1 MESSETDLHAIDVGE
16 IRRIK
21 QNILE
26 GVEQRKV
33 HKVRLHLSRLKE
45 IEKPMPSSEKTTTQ
59 LKERKCSVEPPK
71 TNQDVGRHTPEKPAK
86 DDTHE
91 ENTTAAKLDNGQPN
105 NSGTKNIPASSTM
118 KRKKEEQEVT
128 IESKSTQ
135 KKENGE
141 NEGDDNGNSRALK
154 IANLIHR
161 FRNAPPTNRS
171 TRRKQTLQEIDDMLL
186 SSPCNLKQK
195 TMTGHATK
203 TEKALA
209 FETEEEPQ
217 PRVSRNDFEVGS
229 SDVVEQT
236 EEERIIE
243 SIVED
248 KEGDTDGRV
257 KSTYVSNVAENEGEE
272 DHGDSSVIEK
282 EKLVHR
288 WYYID
293 HNQEDSK
300 NGPFTTK
307 EMFEFIA
314 NGVLE
319 PLSPVWCRGLPEWIP
334 LKSVPVLM
342 GKFRKSI
349 GSLGRVSQVLL
360 ECPPSPSKPQ
370 RPTPPPTRRPYKQSI
385 KTLNTSIDLKNHTR
399 MLEQDIEDENELLK
413 LAIES
418 KVNNDDSSESSDNS
432 KNNAS
437 SPESGVLNSEWY
449 QRHIQTVLSEVLS
462 PSDADKAVASGGEE
476 TDVVEDEVEQLS
488 SSFDDN
494 DLMATIGINTESVH
508 FESRGTDAMNVSVS
522 TQVETGVDYRNS
534 IITIPPPETIPTP
547 SASLVGSIC
556 GDSSK
561 RAPNKATL
569 ENPITESLDMLQS
582 LISRVTKEKSI
593 LHQKKQNV
601 FCRDGTIVPS
611 DHDDMTKSGKNIN
624 DVNSLIKSL
633 INKVETERKRIS
645 TLRFDV

>member
-1 MESSETDLHAIDVGE
+1 
-16 IRRIK
+16 
-21 QNILE
+21 
-26 GVEQRKV
+26 
-33 HKVRLHLSRLKE
+33 
-45 IEKPMPSSEKTTTQ
+45 
-59 LKERKCSVEPPK
+59 
-71 TNQDVGRHTPEKPAK
+71 
-86 DDTHE
+86 
-91 ENTTAAKLDNGQPN
+91 
-105 NSGTKNIPASSTM
+105 
-118 KRKKEEQEVT
+118 
-128 IESKSTQ
+128 
-135 KKENGE
+135 
-141 NEGDDNGNSRALK
+141 
-154 IANLIHR
+154 
-161 FRNAPPTNRS
+161 
-171 TRRKQTLQEIDDMLL
+171 
-186 SSPCNLKQK
+186 
-195 TMTGHATK
+195 MTGHATK
-203 TEKALA
+203 IEKAPAL
-209 FETEEEPQ
+209 ETEEEPHS
-217 PRVSRNDFEVGS
+217 RVSQNDFEVGS

-236 EEERIIE
+236 EEEPIIE
-243 SIVED
+243 SAVEE

-257 KSTYVSNVAENEGEE
+257 KSTYVATVADNEGEE
-272 DHGDSSVIEK
+272 DHEDSIVIEK
-282 EKLVHR
+282 EELVHR

-349 GSLGRVSQVLL
+349 GSLGRGSQILL

-418 KVNNDDSSESSDNS
+418 KGNLDDTSESNENS

-462 PSDADKAVASGGEE
+462 PSDADKAMASGGEE
-476 TDVVEDEVEQLS
+476 TDVVEDEAEQRT
-488 SSFDDN
+488 SSFEDD

-508 FESRGTDAMNVSVS
+508 FESRGTDAMNVSIS

-534 IITIPPPETIPTP
+534 TITIPPETIPTP
-547 SASLVGSIC
+547 PASLVGSIC
-556 GDSSK
+556 GDSSM
-561 RAPNKATL
+561 RAPTKTTL

-582 LISRVTKEKSI
+582 LISRVTREKKI

-601 FCRDGTIVPS
+601 FYSDGTTVPS
-611 DHDDMTKSGKNIN
+611 DRDDVTKNGKNIN
-624 DVNSLIKSL
+624 DNNVNGLIKSL

-645 TLRFDV
+645 TLRLDV